1 MPRDKIVF
9 VGRSNVGKS
18 STIRALTGAKLKVG
32 RRPGVT
38 LKPNFVP
45 YGKLTIVD
53 MPGFGFMERVAKKR
67 QEDIK
72 NFIVRYLE
80 KSEDILF
87 AVQVTDAKAFAEIAK
102 RHQARGEIPVEIEMF
117 QFLQELK
124 LKPILVANKI
134 DKIPVPRR
142 DEVLEEISQM
152 LGLESWANVIIPF
165 SAKRKEGL
173 QELRRAMRE
182 RAAQNLPEQSI

>member
-1 MPRDKIVF
+1 
-9 VGRSNVGKS
+9 
-18 STIRALTGAKLKVG
+18 
-32 RRPGVT
+32 
-38 LKPNFVP
+38 
-45 YGKLTIVD
+45 
-53 MPGFGFMERVAKKR
+53 MERVAKKR

-87 AVQVTDAKAFAEIAK
+87 AVQVTDAKAFAEIA
-102 RHQARGEIPVEIEMF
+102 RRWEERGQIPVEIEMF
-117 QFLQELK
+117 QFLQELE

-182 RAAQNLPEQSI
+182 RAAQNLSEQSI